1 MQDAPLPNDLT
12 RKSATELAA
21 LIKSRALSPVE
32 LLDASLATIA
42 RVNPKLNAIVTLA
55 ADQAQDAAR
64 EAEAA
69 VMRGDIVGAL
79 HGLPIGVKD
88 VTPTGGIR
96 TTFGSPLFKDF
107 VPIEDAEV
115 VRRLKAAGAIV
126 LAKTN
131 TPEFACGA
139 NTVNPVFG
147 ATCNPWN
154 PALSPAGSSGGSAVA
169 VATGMVP
176 LAQGTDFGCSIR
188 IPAAFCG
195 IVGIRPTPGLTPNY
209 PMPLGWDPGQVH
221 GPLARSAE
229 DAALMLDA
237 MVGFSRLSPIS
248 VAPPWASAHVQVA
261 RAHHAKGL
269 RVAYTPDIASV
280 GVDAEIDNICR
291 AAARRLQEAGAI
303 VDEIAFDVSDGRD
316 PYKAWRGAWMVAQ
329 QFANLSRL
337 PEFGENLRGNVES
350 GLKVTTLDLA
360 QAEQTRQIVFHRF
373 RELFERYHLLLTPAA
388 PVKPFSVEQN
398 FPDEINGRKFENYI
412 DWIAPA
418 FLVTLVSLPAG
429 SVPAGMTSDG
439 LPVGLQIVAPRFEEP
454 RILSLAKIVQQMN
467 PIGWP
472 PDGLTSRLRRP

>member
-1 MQDAPLPNDLT
+1 MSNDLT
-12 RKSATELAA
+12 HKSATELAA

-32 LLDASLATIA
+32 LLNASLATIA

-55 ADQAQDAAR
+55 ADQARDAAR
-64 EAEAA
+64 AAEAA
-69 VMRGDIVGAL
+69 VMRGDTVGAL

-88 VTPTGGIR
+88 VTLTGGIR

-107 VPIEDAEV
+107 VPNEDAEA

-147 ATCNPWN
+147 ATRNPWN
-154 PALSPAGSSGGSAVA
+154 LALSPAGSSGGSAVA

-248 VAPPWASAHVQVA
+248 VAPPWASAQVEVA

-269 RVAYTPDIASV
+269 RVAYAPDIA
-280 GVDAEIDNICR
+280 GIGIDTEIDNICG

-316 PYKAWRGAWMVAQ
+316 PYQAWRGAWMVAQ
-329 QFANLSRL
+329 QFENLSRL
-337 PEFGENLRGNVES
+337 AEFGQNLRSNVER

-373 RELFERYHLLLTPAA
+373 RELFERYDLLLTPAA
-388 PVKPFSVEQN
+388 PVKPYPVEQN
-398 FPDEINGRKFENYI
+398 FPDEINGRKFENYV

-472 PDGLTSRLRRP
+472 PEG

>member
-1 MQDAPLPNDLT
+1 MSNDLT

-21 LIKSRALSPVE
+21 LIKSRTLSPVE
-32 LLDASLATIA
+32 LLNSSLATIA

-55 ADQAQDAAR
+55 ADQARDAAR
-64 EAEAA
+64 QAEAA
-69 VMRGDIVGAL
+69 VMRGDDVGVL

-88 VTPTGGIR
+88 VTRTGGIR

-107 VPIEDAEV
+107 VPTEDAEA

-139 NTVNPVFG
+139 NTVNAVFG
-147 ATCNPWN
+147 ATRNPWN

-209 PMPLGWDPGQVH
+209 PMPLAWDPGQVH

-248 VAPPWASAHVQVA
+248 VTPPWASVQVEVA

-269 RVAYTPDIASV
+269 RVAYAPDIAGI

-303 VDEIAFDVSDGRD
+303 VEEISFDVSAGRD
-316 PYKAWRGAWMVAQ
+316 PYQAWRGAWMVAQ
-329 QFANLSRL
+329 QFENISRL
-337 PEFGENLRGNVES
+337 AEFGENLRGNVER

-373 RELFERYHLLLTPAA
+373 RELFERYDLLVTPAA
-388 PVKPFSVEQN
+388 PVKPYPVEQN
-398 FPDEINGRKFENYI
+398 FPDEINGRKFESYV

-418 FLVTLVSLPAG
+418 FLITLVSLPAG

-472 PDGLTSRLRRP
+472 PER